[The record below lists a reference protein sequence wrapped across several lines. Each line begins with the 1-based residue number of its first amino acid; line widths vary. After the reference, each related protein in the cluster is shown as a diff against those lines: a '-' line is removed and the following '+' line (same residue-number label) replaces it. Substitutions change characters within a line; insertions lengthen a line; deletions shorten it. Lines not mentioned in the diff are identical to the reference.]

1 MRRHVAR
8 PRRDTIALTI
18 PKNAIW
24 IGSLAAAVFGTL
36 LFFVGLWVGRG
47 TAEAPAPVERARV
60 AAAPLEEM
68 VEESDSEVTEEAA
81 GDPAEDGAEEIV
93 EESAPPPDRAE
104 RPKLEI
110 RERMPRGKHG
120 MQVGA
125 FESKREA
132 RAFLEKHAADLTG
145 MPMYV
150 LPAKGSRGVRYRVRV
165 GAFDDRDAAE
175 KARTA
180 LPPDLAKGTMVVKY

>member
-24 IGSLAAAVFGTL
+24 IGSMAAAGFGLL
-36 LFFVGLWVGRG
+36 LFFVGMWVGRG
-47 TAEAPAPVERARV
+47 TAEAPAPVSAEV
-60 AAAPLEEM
+60 AAAPLEEIL
-68 VEESDSEVTEEAA
+68 EESDSEVTEEVT
-81 GDPAEDGAEEIV
+81 GGEPAEETAEEIA
-93 EESAPPPDRAE
+93 EASTPPPDRSE
-104 RPKLEI
+104 RPKLDI

-132 RAFLEKHAADLTG
+132 RAFLEKHATDLAG

-165 GAFDDRDAAE
+165 GAFEDREAAE
-175 KARTA
+175 KARIA
-180 LPPDLAKGTMVVKY
+180 LPPDLAKGSMVVKY